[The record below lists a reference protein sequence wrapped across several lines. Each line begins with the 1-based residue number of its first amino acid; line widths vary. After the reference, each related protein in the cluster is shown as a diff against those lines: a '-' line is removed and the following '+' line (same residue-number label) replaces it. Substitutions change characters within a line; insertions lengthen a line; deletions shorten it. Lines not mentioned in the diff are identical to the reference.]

1 MAAFWQKKWH
11 PPGHPEIRF
20 WAPQEEALLGTATDV
35 EIARRIRRSSG
46 AVSWR
51 RTKLGIPSHVR
62 R

>member
-1 MAAFWQKKWH
+1 
-11 PPGHPEIRF
+11 
-20 WAPQEEALLGTATDV
+20 LLGTATDV